1 MDPAKLGATHVPGG
15 GSVRWHNSKETQLA
29 VRRFQQA
36 LSHHRRELTNLLNLR
51 SEYSVLG
58 DQLQVLPQAI
68 SHHIMVPVGTQAMFP
83 GKIVR
88 TNEITVLL
96 GDNYFVKCSAHHA
109 RGIVGRRL
117 DVIERKIAAAEKQVQ
132 ELQLRVAHALEMS
145 SNEGVCEIMEPY
157 EAQDNHSGSNG
168 KSDSAA
174 VSSSHDLDEE
184 EDRSNI
190 EETEARLRFMFGNE
204 DEWVD
209 DEDGNSDDGGED
221 QAAAPRNSHSKRNSD
236 ISRNA
241 DDDELNDDDDDD
253 VDDDIEEGSN
263 DDDVQV
269 DSGVDARYLADFTAS
284 VQSRRSA
291 SKQASAAPKHNPIVT
306 NPAQLYD
313 MLFSTASPQTVTAP
327 SGHLSQAHSSNQQA
341 IFQPASARVLQS
353 ATPAS
358 SAAAVANTAFTGRI
372 VEKSEADVHVI
383 GSSSSRSIFCLSNVP
398 GRSLLLT
405 VLWTRLLPKRSPN
418 SNNRCKNNKFGQK
431 IIRTWA
437 LVRLHECARRFEN
450 EFLLFKRLSM
460 PHLSPPHSA
469 ATVQT

>member
-1 MDPAKLGATHVPGG
+1 MASTTSGATHVPGCG
-15 GSVRWHNSKETQLA
+15 TVRWHNSQETRLA
-29 VRRFQQA
+29 VQRFQQA
-36 LSHHRRELTNLLNLR
+36 LSHHKRELTNLLNLR

-68 SHHIMVPVGTQAMFP
+68 SHHTMVPFGTQAMFP
-83 GKIVR
+83 GKLVR

-157 EAQDNHSGSNG
+157 DGEDEADASKG

-174 VSSSHDLDEE
+174 ASSSRDLDEE

-209 DEDGNSDDGGED
+209 DEDGSSNDGGD
-221 QAAAPRNSHSKRNSD
+221 NQSGAAQVSFAERSSD
-236 ISRNA
+236 VVGYANH
-241 DDDELNDDDDDD
+241 DGDGHYDDDDDN
-253 VDDDIEEGSN
+253 IEAGIS

-269 DSGVDARYLADFTAS
+269 DSGVDSRYLADFTAS
-284 VQSRRSA
+284 VQSRHDA
-291 SKQASAAPKHNPIVT
+291 SQQASAARQTIPIVT

-313 MLFSTASPQTVTAP
+313 RLFSPVAPQTNAA
-327 SGHLSQAHSSNQQA
+327 SSSHLNQTRASSQRST
-341 IFQPASARVLQS
+341 FQPPNAHAGQS
-353 ATPAS
+353 APPAS
-358 SAAAVANTAFTGRI
+358 SSIAAANAAFTGRI
-372 VEKSEADVHVI
+372 VEKSEPDLLASASCSFKPPFTPQPTFLLHP
-383 GSSSSRSIFCLSNVP
+383 SSHAT
-398 GRSLLLT
+398 GRPLLLAI
-405 VLWTRLLPKRSPN
+405 LLMRTHLKGSQN
-418 SNNRCKNNKFGQK
+418 SSNPCKNNKFGR
-431 IIRTWA
+431 I
-437 LVRLHECARRFEN
+437 LEPY
-450 EFLLFKRLSM
+450 M
-460 PHLSPPHSA
+460 G
-469 ATVQT
+469 